1 MIQEIRA
8 SKLETE
14 FIEWK
19 VAAGEQVTKGQ
30 ALCLVKLGNMKRTVS
45 SSFDGTV
52 TELKAAAGDVIPGG
66 TAVLLIDAV
75 EEKEEEG
82 EAIPAGT
89 KVAVSIPKIGSP
101 KAKIKTWYKNP
112 GDSVKAGEALASLE
126 AGKLSVEM
134 ASPCGGTLEEVTA
147 DADTEVEKDAVIAY
161 VISDGSAAP
170 KKKEAPKVKVMVIGG
185 GPGGYVA
192 AIRAAQ
198 LGGEVSLVERT
209 RLGGTC
215 LSIGCIP
222 TKALMHSA
230 EVWLSAK
237 NGAAA
242 GVEVKDVQL
251 NWLQVQKHREGVSDR
266 LVGGVRGL
274 LAANG
279 VEVIEGSAA
288 FTSPSAVRI
297 TKADGT
303 YEDRSADKY
312 IIATG
317 SEPVM
322 PPIPGVKDN
331 PDCIDSTG
339 ALMLEK
345 LPSSM
350 VIIGGGVIGIELA
363 CAYAA
368 FGTKITV
375 VEMMDRLMPVM
386 DYELTL
392 EAQKLMEARGIC
404 FMLKTQVLRVE
415 QTDQGPCVIIKR
427 ENGTEETLPAEKVLV
442 AVGRRSRLFGLD
454 PEKAGIRTERGHIAV
469 NDKMET
475 NVPGIYAIGDCT
487 GRIMLAHTASA
498 MGETAAEN
506 ALGKSALYDEHV
518 VPSCVYMFPEFA
530 YVGLNEEQIKEKG
543 YAYAV
548 GKFPMEAN
556 GRSVIMGE
564 TGGWVK
570 ILSDARTGR
579 ILGVHIL
586 GARATDLIGEAA
598 VAMQMHGKVEDLIHT
613 IHAHPTVSEAI
624 HEAAL
629 AVEHRAIHFTS

>member
-14 FIEWK
+14 FLEWK
-19 VAAGEQVTKGQ
+19 VTAGDAVTKGQ
-30 ALCLVKLGNMKRTVS
+30 ALCLVKLGTMKRTVS
-45 SSFDGTV
+45 SSFDGKV
-52 TELKAAAGDVIPGG
+52 TELKAKPGDMIEGG
-66 TAVLLIDAV
+66 SPVCLIDAA
-75 EEKEEEG
+75 EEKEEAG

-89 KVAVSIPKIGSP
+89 KVPVVLPKIGSP
-101 KAKIKTWYKNP
+101 KAKIRLWLKKEGET
-112 GDSVKAGEALASLE
+112 VKAGETLASVE
-126 AGKLSVEM
+126 AGKLTVEV
-134 ASPCGGTLEEVTA
+134 ASPCGGELTEIAAAA
-147 DADTEVEKDAVIAY
+147 DSEVEKDSTIAY

-170 KKKEAPKVKVMVIGG
+170 VKKAAPKTKILVIGG

-198 LGGEVSLVERT
+198 LGGEVALVERT

-215 LSIGCIP
+215 LNVGCIP

-230 EVWLSAK
+230 EVW
-237 NGAAA
+237 AAA
-242 GVEVKDVQL
+242 QSGVSCGVEIREASL
-251 NWLQVQKHREGVSDR
+251 NWPKVQAYRAAVSDH
-266 LVGGVRGL
+266 LVAGVKGL

-288 FTSPSAVRI
+288 FKDASKVEI

-303 YEDRSADKY
+303 KEERGADKF

-317 SEPVM
+317 SEPVI
-322 PPIPGVKDN
+322 PPIPGTKDD
-331 PDCIDSTG
+331 PGCIDSTG
-339 ALMLEK
+339 ALTLDQ
-345 LPSSM
+345 LPASM

-363 CAYAA
+363 SAYAA
-368 FGTKITV
+368 FGTKVTI
-375 VEMMDRLMPVM
+375 VEMMDRIMPVM

-392 EAQKLMEARGIC
+392 EAQKLMEKGGVE
-404 FMLKTQVLRVE
+404 FLLKTQVLKVE
-415 QTDQGPCVIIKR
+415 PSDTGRKVWIRKED
-427 ENGTEETLPAEKVLV
+427 GTESTLECEKVLV
-442 AVGRRSRLFGLD
+442 AVGRKPRIGGLE
-454 PEKAGIRTERGHIAV
+454 PEKAGIRTERGHIIV

-475 NVPGIYAIGDCT
+475 SVPNIYAIGDCA

-498 MGETAAEN
+498 MGEVAAEN

-530 YVGLNEEQIKEKG
+530 YVGLNEEQIREKG
-543 YAYAV
+543 YGYKV
-548 GKFPMEAN
+548 GKFPMAAN
-556 GRSVIMGE
+556 GRSVIMGD

-570 ILSDARTGR
+570 ILADDRTGR

-598 VAMQMHGKVEDLIHT
+598 VAMQMHAKTEDLIHT